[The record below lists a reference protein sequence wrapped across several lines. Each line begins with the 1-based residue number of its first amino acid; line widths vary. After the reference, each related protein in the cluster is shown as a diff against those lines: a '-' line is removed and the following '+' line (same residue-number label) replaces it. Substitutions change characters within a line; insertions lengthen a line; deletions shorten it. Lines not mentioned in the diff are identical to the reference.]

1 VDEYTTKRNSEKDDG
16 KMTGVLRQINRSDG
30 GLPKRA
36 ISGPVMLTEARLEG
50 DRWRN
55 LAHHGGPDKAVLL
68 VSAEFIDDLAARGFP
83 VFYGALGE
91 NFTLTGLDPHKWRQG
106 QRYRLGLDAVI
117 ELTKLRVP
125 CTNLHVYGPAIKA
138 EMYDA
143 QCKAGDVS
151 SPHWAHGG
159 FYARVVR
166 PGLIL
171 AGDSV
176 ILESDIAWGA
186 SGFAGSPLVG

>member
-1 VDEYTTKRNSEKDDG
+1 MIG
-16 KMTGVLRQINRSDG
+16 LLRQINRSEG

-36 ISGPVMLTEARLEG
+36 ISGPVMLTEACVEG

-55 LAHHGGPDKAVLL
+55 LVYHGGPDKAVLL
-68 VSAEFIDDLAARGFP
+68 VSAEFVDDLAARGFP
-83 VFYGALGE
+83 VYYGALGE
-91 NFTLTGLDPHKWRQG
+91 NFTVSGLDPHKWRQG
-106 QRYRLGLDAVI
+106 QRYRVGLDAII
-117 ELTKLRVP
+117 ELTKLRTP
-125 CTNLHVYGPAIKA
+125 CNNLNVYGPSIKA

-143 QCKAGDVS
+143 QCKSGDVS

-166 PGLIL
+166 PGLIR
-171 AGDSV
+171 AGDPL

-186 SGFAGSPLVG
+186 SGLPNSPLIG